1 MNYDVRR
8 ELTGEG
14 EEYVV
19 RRDGESAL
27 VAFCCEWNVDGYR
40 NPTIVETSESFLKK
54 LNVFP
59 LYAHI
64 LCSYEPNLSTAEAS
78 KTIVDGT
85 WHVVRKITDSAQ
97 LKEAYKVIARDV
109 YNGETVILTSEAT
122 ALPTT
127 SHPSQQRQ
135 IPVIDFTSVEH
146 AMFFLIMQLDGECW
160 DFLSNRSAHPFER
173 LLVTEE

>member
-1 MNYDVRR
+1 MNYNVRR

-19 RRDGESAL
+19 RRDGDS
-27 VAFCCEWNVDGYR
+27 YH
-40 NPTIVETSESFLKK
+40 NPTIVQTSESFLKK

-64 LCSYEPNLSTAEAS
+64 LCSYEPNLSTVEAS
-78 KTIVDGT
+78 KMIVDGT
-85 WHVVRKITDSAQ
+85 WHVVRKITDCAK

-122 ALPTT
+122 TLPTT

-135 IPVIDFTSVEH
+135 LPVIDFTSVEH

-160 DFLSNRSAHPFER
+160 DFLSNRAS
-173 LLVTEE
+173 V

>member
-1 MNYDVRR
+1 MNYNVRR

-19 RRDGESAL
+19 RRDGDS
-27 VAFCCEWNVDGYR
+27 YR
-40 NPTIVETSESFLKK
+40 NPTIVQTSESFLKK

-64 LCSYEPNLSTAEAS
+64 LCEYEPNLSTAEAS

-85 WHVVRKITDSAQ
+85 WHVVRKITDGAQ

-135 IPVIDFTSVEH
+135 LPVIDFTSVEH